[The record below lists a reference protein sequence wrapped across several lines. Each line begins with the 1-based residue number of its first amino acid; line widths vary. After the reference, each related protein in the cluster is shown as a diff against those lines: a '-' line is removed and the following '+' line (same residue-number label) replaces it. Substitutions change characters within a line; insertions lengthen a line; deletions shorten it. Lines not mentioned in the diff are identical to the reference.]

1 MEDRIKRMPLV
12 ALRNMTVLPGM
23 LIHFDVSR
31 KFNIAALE
39 AAMLDDQKVFLV
51 MQRDPDVEE
60 PKAPDLY
67 EGGTAATV
75 KQIMKLPGNLLRVLV
90 TGVERAKLK
99 DMRDGGS
106 YLEGEVIIQT
116 EEENTIIPQE
126 REAMLRSMRDLLQ
139 VYLGENGHIS
149 KDTARQLMGIRDI
162 DKLIDQIAIQ
172 IPMTLE
178 AKQGILDA
186 ADLAE
191 RFRQVCLV

>member
-23 LIHFDVSR
+23 LIHFDVTR

-75 KQIMKLPGNLLRVLV
+75 KQIMMLPGNLLRVLV
-90 TGVERAKLK
+90 TGVERARLK

-139 VYLGENGHIS
+139 V
-149 KDTARQLMGIRDI
+149 
-162 DKLIDQIAIQ
+162 
-172 IPMTLE
+172 
-178 AKQGILDA
+178 
-186 ADLAE
+186 
-191 RFRQVCLV
+191 